1 MLFYFGEKSPKGDT
15 DANFWRKIP
24 VFKKQSRQIG
34 RNFSPQTCIWATQL
48 MVLQKKLL
56 RVKSKSAL
64 GGSPLLLHQ
73 KIGKTK
79 KITSVT
85 VGGLFQR
92 AAMRSDGEDE
102 FERKAAVGPDC
113 FPKLLP
119 RLPAQHNFRLYSATS
134 TSLHVKLTFVNPRYQ
149 GGRFCTVDAVSLRN
163 RLLQVHRKE

>member
-64 GGSPLLLHQ
+64 GGSPLLLH
-73 KIGKTK
+73 
-79 KITSVT
+79 
-85 VGGLFQR
+85 
-92 AAMRSDGEDE
+92 
-102 FERKAAVGPDC
+102 
-113 FPKLLP
+113 
-119 RLPAQHNFRLYSATS
+119 
-134 TSLHVKLTFVNPRYQ
+134 
-149 GGRFCTVDAVSLRN
+149 
-163 RLLQVHRKE
+163 